1 MKFSSTFVIISSSTL
16 AAAFAPIGGE
26 ILYMIDLFFAVLMHY
41 LEKEAARGGWGGMG
55 REFFATLGGFV
66 GGFYRCIRQC
76 ANNGQWAMDINN
88 LQRRSPRA
96 PAVAS
101 IIVLARCIP
110 CRGSSIFTLAVDLE

>member
-66 GGFYRCIRQC
+66 GGFHRCIRQC
-76 ANNGQWAMDINN
+76 PNNGQWAMDIPPKEEPSRQPS
-88 LQRRSPRA
+88 L
-96 PAVAS
+96 S